1 LNSLSSQAMLN
12 SNLAQLSGGYTDFE
26 DAGQI
31 LNYTLQIV
39 SSPDFMAA
47 NNGYRSGISNHV
59 LIYLTTTTAFDTD
72 PTPAAQTILAQ
83 KQYGIITI
91 GYGGATDN
99 NKLQTISGGS
109 ACSFTAPDF
118 ASLNNQIKT
127 IQQLILNA

>member
-1 LNSLSSQAMLN
+1 MVTVVA
-12 SNLAQLSGGYTDFE
+12 LATMCWSTLLQLLRKCSKDC
-26 DAGQI
+26 QI
-31 LNYTLQIV
+31 K
-39 SSPDFMAA
+39 
-47 NNGYRSGISNHV
+47 
-59 LIYLTTTTAFDTD
+59 LIFFSFDTD

-127 IQQLILNA
+127 IQQLILNAK